1 MMTDTLRARI
11 AADCLC
17 DVGAAQPWAELFAKT
32 SVSIG
37 FIGGSVTSGFA
48 ADRFYENAYPQMLVQ
63 DLRGMGCDASAAV
76 LAAPGMD
83 SMTGNLLCSEF
94 ILPKAPDLVIL
105 DFAINEMTQRPSILA
120 FESLLRRLLMQ
131 PKPPIVALLLLRS
144 QTDYSCESF
153 MLPMA
158 AHYGLPC
165 INLRRGLNPALERG
179 DLEWIEYGDSESHPT
194 PDGHRLLA
202 DCLLHLLKQAKA
214 CKPLPHPPLPEPW
227 LDAPYTQLQFRKPD
241 DRPAVQRTDPYFRE
255 AVCIDRESGA
265 WEITLHCRTLMV
277 FYVTHRLP
285 EYGDCT
291 VLIDG
296 APPKLTRM
304 LQSPVLRSNSIYGW
318 GNARYA
324 LLLNADAAAE
334 HTLRLEPLEGKF
346 FLLGIGYTE

>member
-1 MMTDTLRARI
+1 MMTDTIRARI

-17 DVGAAQPWAELFAKT
+17 DVGAAQPWAEMFAKP
-32 SVSIG
+32 SVSVG

-48 ADRFYENAYPQMLVQ
+48 ADRFYETAYPQMLVQ
-63 DLRGMGCDASAAV
+63 GMRDMGYHVKESV

-83 SMTGNLLCSEF
+83 SMTGNLLCDSY
-94 ILPKAPDLVIL
+94 ILPHQPDLIIL

-120 FESLLRRLLMQ
+120 FESLLRHLLTM
-131 PKPPIVALLLLRS
+131 PRPPIICLLLLRS
-144 QTDYSCESF
+144 QNDYSCESF

-158 AHYGLPC
+158 AHYGLAC

-179 DLEWIEYGDSESHPT
+179 DLSWEEYGDSESHPT
-194 PDGHRLLA
+194 PEGHRLLA
-202 DCLLHLLKQAKA
+202 DCLLHLLKQARQTE
-214 CKPLPHPPLPEPW
+214 PRPHPELPAPW
-227 LDAPYTQLQFRKPD
+227 LDAPYTALHFRKPD
-241 DRPAVQRTDPYFRE
+241 DRPLIPRTDPYFRE
-255 AVCIDRESGA
+255 ALCIDKESGA
-265 WEITLHCRTLMV
+265 WEMTLRCKTLLV

-324 LLLNADAAAE
+324 QLLTAESAAE
-334 HTLRLEPLEGKF
+334 HTLRLEPLDGKF
-346 FLLGIGYTE
+346 YLLGIGYTD